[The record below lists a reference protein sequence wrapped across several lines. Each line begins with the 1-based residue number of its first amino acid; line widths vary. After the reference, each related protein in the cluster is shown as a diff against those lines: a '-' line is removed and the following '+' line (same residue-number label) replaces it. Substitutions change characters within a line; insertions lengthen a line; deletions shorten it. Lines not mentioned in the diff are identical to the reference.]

1 MLTMLSIYGNMC
13 VEKGKVIKMRNH
25 KTDILDDIKYGF
37 YTNLEELE
45 QDITKLGEDIEILEI
60 DEEHVIISYI
70 DDDSIEDYTEVGY
83 ELNTIYRNGKPSTI
97 TIGKIIER

>member
-1 MLTMLSIYGNMC
+1 
-13 VEKGKVIKMRNH
+13 MRNH
-25 KTDILDDIKYGF
+25 KTDILDDIRYGF

-97 TIGKIIER
+97 TIGKMIER